1 MTLDISTC
9 DELLA
14 TTRAVRKRLDLT
26 RPVPREVIEACLE
39 LAVQAPT
46 GSNSQTWRWLVV
58 DDADKRQA
66 LADLY
71 RRGGEAYLTAAGET
85 ATGQTARVFESALYL
100 MEHLHEVPVHV
111 IPCLEGRPREGASV
125 TQLGGYY
132 ASIYPAVWN
141 FQLALRAR
149 GLGSCPNHPP
159 SGLRERGRGDT
170 RHPRK
175 RRADGATASGVYA
188 RHRFQTSGTAARGG
202 HHPLEHVGLI
212 VMRVGDL
219 DAEPRP
225 TRSRRI
231 VPRHRPSPGHRGFPC
246 SPVARAGTGT
256 LVRSPT
262 RA

>member
-1 MTLDISTC
+1 MTLDIDTC

-14 TTRAVRKRLDLT
+14 TTRAVRRRLDLT

-85 ATGQTARVFESALYL
+85 ATGQTARVFRSALYL

-111 IPCLEGRPREGASV
+111 IPCLEGRPRDGASV

-132 ASIYPAVWN
+132 ASIYPAVWS

-149 GLGSCPNHPP
+149 GLGSCLTTLHLGFEEEAAEILGIPDNVVQTALLPVAYTL
-159 SGLRERGRGDT
+159 GTDF
-170 RHPRK
+170 K
-175 RRADGATASGVYA
+175 R
-188 RHRFQTSGTAARGG
+188 AAR
-202 HHPLEHVGLI
+202 P
-212 VMRVGDL
+212 
-219 DAEPRP
+219 
-225 TRSRRI
+225 
-231 VPRHRPSPGHRGFPC
+231 
-246 SPVARAGTGT
+246 PVSGITHWNAWA
-256 LVRSPT
+256 
-262 RA
+262 

>member
-1 MTLDISTC
+1 MTLDIDSC

-14 TTRAVRKRLDLT
+14 TTRAVRRRLDLT

-85 ATGQTARVFESALYL
+85 ASGQTARVFRSALYL

-111 IPCLEGRPREGASV
+111 IPCLYGRPRDGASV
-125 TQLGGYY
+125 TQLGGYF
-132 ASIYPAVWN
+132 ASIYPAVWS

-149 GLGSCPNHPP
+149 GLGSCLTTLHLGFEKEAAEILGIPDDVVQTALLPVAYTL
-159 SGLRERGRGDT
+159 GTDF
-170 RHPRK
+170 K
-175 RRADGATASGVYA
+175 R
-188 RHRFQTSGTAARGG
+188 AAR
-202 HHPLEHVGLI
+202 P
-212 VMRVGDL
+212 
-219 DAEPRP
+219 
-225 TRSRRI
+225 
-231 VPRHRPSPGHRGFPC
+231 
-246 SPVARAGTGT
+246 PVASITHWNNWT
-256 LVRSPT
+256 
-262 RA
+262 